1 MKKTFFTILFIASI
15 HHSFSQNDEVKT
27 VINTFFEGLHTAD
40 TTLINSVISKN
51 ILMQTTFINSKG
63 ESILRSSTKKNF
75 FTTLLSKKEEDV
87 WFEKLLS
94 VEIKID
100 GNIASVWIPYEF
112 YLNDIFSHCGAN
124 SFQLYYNNNNHWEI
138 IYIIDT
144 RRKKDCKSKL

>member
-1 MKKTFFTILFIASI
+1 MKKTFFTILFITSI

-27 VINTFFEGLHTAD
+27 VIITFFEGLHTAD

-63 ESILRSSTKKNF
+63 ESILRSSTKKDF

>member
-51 ILMQTTFINSKG
+51 ILMQTTFTNSKG
-63 ESILRSSTKKNF
+63 ESILRSSTKKDF

>member
-63 ESILRSSTKKNF
+63 ESILRSSTKKDF